1 MRAGALPKQNK
12 RKTDLRKCYG
22 WIRQY
27 NKTDYIYGVAMA
39 EIKALAVNCQSLFSV
54 SEFCTFVI
62 QFRFLYN
69 ELTKIKE
76 VQK

>member
-1 MRAGALPKQNK
+1 MYMESKQK
-12 RKTDLRKCYG
+12 IEQTPRQCYG

-76 VQK
+76 VLI